1 MAFSVLPVRSASDL
15 NDARELF
22 LEYAASLDV
31 DLAFQGFEAEL
42 AQLPGKYAPPG
53 GELLLARGE
62 DGAPVGCV
70 GLRPL
75 DIPGACEV
83 KRLYV
88 RAAARGTG
96 LGRLLAVSIVDLAA
110 SCGYREIMLDTLP
123 SMSSAI
129 ALYKALGFRPIPA
142 YWNNIVPGILYFGRG
157 LDAA

>member
-1 MAFSVLPVRSASDL
+1 MAFSVLPLCSASDL
-15 NDARELF
+15 IDARELF

-53 GELLLARGE
+53 GELLLARGK
-62 DGAPVGCV
+62 DGEPLGCV

-75 DIPGACEV
+75 DMPGACEV

-96 LGRLLAVSIVDLAA
+96 LGRLLATSIVDLAA
-110 SCGYREIMLDTLP
+110 SRDYREIMLDTLP
-123 SMSSAI
+123 SMTSAI
-129 ALYKALGFRPIPA
+129 ALYKALGFTPIPA
-142 YWNNIVPGILYFGRG
+142 YWNNVVPGILYFGMR
-157 LDAA
+157 LNAA